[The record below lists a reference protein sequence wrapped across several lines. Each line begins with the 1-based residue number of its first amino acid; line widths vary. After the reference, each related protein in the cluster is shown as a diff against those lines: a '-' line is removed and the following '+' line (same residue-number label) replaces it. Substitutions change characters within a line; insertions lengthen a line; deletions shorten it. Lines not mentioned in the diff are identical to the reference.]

1 MPESGA
7 CRGRTTSV
15 EKNSGGKVM
24 RAQGRC
30 LPPALA
36 KRGSSSVANATQ
48 GVQASIWPG
57 AEFRRRPTQISF
69 RYFEKSAHEF
79 LAKLSSRITT
89 CGQRHHKIELLFPQL
104 FERGAED
111 YVDRGRRGVAGRARS
126 GVQAPGHSL
135 QPIVSVIPALNDATS
150 GGTAS
155 GSMDPPRETKRA
167 SFFRKLAS
175 FVLARRTA
183 QISKKGG

>member
-1 MPESGA
+1 ML
-7 CRGRTTSV
+7 C
-15 EKNSGGKVM
+15 
-24 RAQGRC
+24 
-30 LPPALA
+30 
-36 KRGSSSVANATQ
+36 
-48 GVQASIWPG
+48 
-57 AEFRRRPTQISF
+57 
-69 RYFEKSAHEF
+69 YFEKIGPNF
-79 LAKLSSRITT
+79 PKLSSRN
-89 CGQRHHKIELLFPQL
+89 GLWAPRHHKFELLFPQL

-167 SFFRKLAS
+167 SFSKVGLFRSCAPDRPNLEK
-175 FVLARRTA
+175 RRVKAGPT
-183 QISKKGG
+183 QISKQISRNLGQGQPINLAKLHVRPCHYGAVVHPA